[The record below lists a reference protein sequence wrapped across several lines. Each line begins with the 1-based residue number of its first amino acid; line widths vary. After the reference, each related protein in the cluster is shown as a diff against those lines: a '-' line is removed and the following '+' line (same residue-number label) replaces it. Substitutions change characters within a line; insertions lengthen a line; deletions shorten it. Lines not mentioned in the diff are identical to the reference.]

1 MNTTQQP
8 KNEMSDIWQIKYFE
22 ALRRQGGIMYSY
34 KQAYYTEI
42 YSFEGLSGITEPGRY
57 VA

>member
-22 ALRRQGGIMYSY
+22 TLRRQGGIMYSY

-42 YSFEGLSGITEPGRY
+42 YSLKAY
-57 VA
+57 LV